1 MSLEPEEILWIRRD
15 EGAAACGKVPE
26 QAPYFQDH
34 FPEFPVLPGVLSL
47 EILKKTAEAY
57 LKEFHPGKKVSVRE
71 MKNVKFSSY
80 LRPGDAWES
89 QVRMVSEAG
98 RITEWDVRLLYQ
110 NKTAVSARMILQITQ
125 DENP

>member
-1 MSLEPEEILWIRRD
+1 MTLAPEKFLWIRQG
-15 EGAAACGKVPE
+15 EGAAASGNVPKD
-26 QAPYFQDH
+26 APYFQDH

-57 LKEFHPGKKVSVRE
+57 LEKFNPGKKVSVRE

-80 LRPGDAWES
+80 LRPGDEWES

-98 RITEWDVRLLYQ
+98 RITEWDVRLLHQ
-110 NKTAVSARMILQITQ
+110 NKVAASARMVLSS
-125 DENP
+125 E